1 MEYLHD
7 IFLANLNVVE
17 RLGGFFSLGKG
28 GNWENGDHVFEQ
40 NKFYYVTGG
49 ECSITVEGKTYNAK
63 KGMWFFI
70 PAGTVHKYHNYS
82 NKTMEKYW
90 IHFDLYPD
98 SSLLKSLSL
107 SHYVNVS
114 EDSAVTRLFDEYI
127 KLKRNDSLTDK
138 IEIKALLLR
147 LVSEYIKLSKNS
159 DIKVEKKM
167 EDRIEKVL
175 SYINTNLKK
184 ELTNEELAKICFLH
198 PNHFIRFFKQK
209 MGSTPQQYIMQKR
222 MESAKR
228 LIEQTDLNMAE
239 IAEKTGFYDMAHLS
253 KAFKKFY
260 SMAPT
265 QYKVYARREVGR

>member
-7 IFLANLNVVE
+7 VFLANLNVVE
-17 RLGGFFSLGKG
+17 RLGGFFSLEKG
-28 GNWENGDHVFEQ
+28 GGWENGYHIFEQ

-49 ECSITVEGKTYNAK
+49 ECSITVENKTYNAK

-82 NKTMEKYW
+82 DKVMEKYW

-98 SSLLKSLSL
+98 SSLSKSLSL
-107 SHYVNVS
+107 SHYVDVS
-114 EDSAVTRLFDEYI
+114 EDSTVTRLFDEYI
-127 KLKRNDSLTDK
+127 KLSRN
-138 IEIKALLLR
+138 A
-147 LVSEYIKLSKNS
+147 
-159 DIKVEKKM
+159 DIKVEKKA
-167 EDRIEKVL
+167 EGRIEKVL
-175 SYINTNLKK
+175 SYININLTK

-209 MGSTPQQYIMQKR
+209 TGSTPQQYIMQKR
-222 MESAKR
+222 MEAAKR

-253 KAFKKFY
+253 RAFKKFIQWHQRSIKY
-260 SMAPT
+260 MQGENWADD
-265 QYKVYARREVGR
+265 K